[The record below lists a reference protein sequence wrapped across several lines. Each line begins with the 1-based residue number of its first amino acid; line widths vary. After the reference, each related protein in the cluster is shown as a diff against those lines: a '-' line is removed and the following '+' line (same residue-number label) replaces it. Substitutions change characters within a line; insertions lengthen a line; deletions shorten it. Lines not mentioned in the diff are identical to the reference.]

1 MLIEL
6 HIALFTDTYN
16 MMFSSYDMNII
27 CNEYGIKNMRIKNW
41 IEMLLIFIINFY
53 YLFLLLIFIN

>member
-27 CNEYGIKNMRIKNW
+27 CNEYKKHANKKLN
-41 IEMLLIFIINFY
+41 
-53 YLFLLLIFIN
+53 

>member
-27 CNEYGIKNMRIKNW
+27 CNEYGIKNVRIKNW
-41 IEMLLIFIINFY
+41 IEMLLIFIN
-53 YLFLLLIFIN
+53 